1 LNFSKKIQKTIQ
13 FLKIIFSKPLSKKL
27 LQSKNISIHMTS
39 ILQISLLALIAVSFA
54 LVVGVP
60 VVFATPNGWSE
71 NKGVV
76 FSGLSLWILLVFTVG
91 ICNSFVV

>member
-1 LNFSKKIQKTIQ
+1 MQ

-27 LQSKNISIHMTS
+27 LQSKNISINMTS

-71 NKGVV
+71 NKGIV
-76 FSGLSLWILLVFTVG
+76 FSGLSLWLLLVFAVG
-91 ICNSFVV
+91 IFNSFVI

>member
-1 LNFSKKIQKTIQ
+1 LNFSIKIQKTIQ

-27 LQSKNISIHMTS
+27 LQSKNILINMTS

-71 NKGVV
+71 NKGIV
-76 FSGLSLWILLVFTVG
+76 FSGLSLWLLLVFAVG
-91 ICNSFVV
+91 IFNSFVI